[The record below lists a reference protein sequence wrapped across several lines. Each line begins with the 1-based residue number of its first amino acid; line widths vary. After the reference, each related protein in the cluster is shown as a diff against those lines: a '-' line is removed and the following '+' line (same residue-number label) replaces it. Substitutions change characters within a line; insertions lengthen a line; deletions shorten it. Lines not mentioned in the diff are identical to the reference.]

1 MLTEEDEG
9 SQFDNMIESVQGDI
23 EQTEDG
29 MGIIEEA
36 KNVEPEP

>member
-1 MLTEEDEG
+1 MLTEEDDD
-9 SQFDNMIESVQGDI
+9 SQYDNMIESVKGDI

-29 MGIIEEA
+29 MGMIEEA